1 MPQIINRD
9 SKSSESKPDT
19 NQSAV
24 VAKRRPASNERRE
37 ISVNVVVAAGAL
49 ALLLIVYLIHAYIHP
64 FTSPVKEAHKV
75 APLPGMPDTPPY
87 NVKEWQDMYKAGKT
101 TFVSGIPRN
110 MPSSASGSGTGK
122 P

>member
-1 MPQIINRD
+1 MPQIINRNP
-9 SKSSESKPDT
+9 KSSQSKPGA

-24 VAKRRPASNERRE
+24 VAKRRPATDKGRGV
-37 ISVNVVVAAGAL
+37 SVNVVVAAGAL
-49 ALLLIVYLIHAYIHP
+49 ALLLIVYLFHTYVHP

-87 NVKEWQDMYKAGKT
+87 NVKEWQDMYKSGKA

-110 MPSSASGSGTGK
+110 VPSSASGSGTGK